1 MKLTH
6 TSVFGFALSVSMFAC
21 EEQKAATPTPVTT
34 TTSSATVA
42 AAAPSAS
49 ATMTAKPVATVAAAP
64 ALPSADYAIDVG
76 HSQVGFSVKHMMVS
90 NVKGSFKKFA
100 GNVHLDESDLSKMTV
115 ELSIETDSV
124 DSADVKRDTHLKS
137 PEFFDVKK
145 FPKMTFKST
154 KVERAGEGYKVMGD
168 LTIRDVT
175 KPVELSV
182 TGLSGES
189 KDPWGGFRRGAT
201 ATAKV
206 NRTDFG
212 LKWNAVL
219 ETGGVAV
226 AEEVTLI
233 LEVELLKK
241 KDTAASATATA
252 KPSATAK

>member
-1 MKLTH
+1 MKFTRLRIL
-6 TSVFGFALSVSMFAC
+6 GLSLSLSMFAC
-21 EEQKAATPTPVTT
+21 EEQKPAAPAPVTT
-34 TTSSATVA
+34 TTASVVA
-42 AAAPSAS
+42 VVPSAA

-64 ALPSADYAIDVG
+64 ALPAADYAVDVG

-100 GNVHLDESDLSKMTV
+100 GNVHLDESDVSKMTV

-124 DSADVKRDTHLKS
+124 DSADVKRDEHLRK
-137 PEFFDVKK
+137 PDFFDVKK
-145 FPKMTFKST
+145 FPKMTFKSS
-154 KVERAGEGYKVMGD
+154 KVERAGEGYKVTGD

-175 KPVELSV
+175 KSVELSV

-201 ATAKV
+201 ATAKI

-212 LKWNAVL
+212 LKWNAAL
-219 ETGGVAV
+219 ETGGFAV
-226 AEEVTLI
+226 GEDVMLN
-233 LEVELLKK
+233 LEVELVKK
-241 KDTAASATATA
+241 KDAAASGTAAA